1 MKLFIWHPK
10 NADLRFARNLF
21 IQGFNAWR
29 IPIYDF
35 WKQVENL
42 NLTIDEKQMKTA
54 LAMYDFYLSLKAIG
68 YKFFVVDAGWGL
80 GSFDG
85 NYFYEKIFSVFEKC
99 DDVIFDWGECFED
112 YVETGKMTEAEYYRV
127 VEQRVSIMAG
137 KLTIGA
143 TARNKKKL
151 GADSLTSYLQ
161 QGKYWE
167 RTDKLAWI
175 FGQIGWHNL
184 FGSLDYQNKAEHLN
198 MLGVKVIGLYQGN
211 PSDWSWIGWE
221 NKILDLFG
229 KRNKFEENQREKFIK
244 HFRSIK

>member
-54 LAMYDFYLSLKAIG
+54 LMMYDFYLNLKAIG

-99 DDVIFDWGECFED
+99 EDVIFDWGECYED
-112 YVETGKMTEAEYYRV
+112 WVETGKMTEAEYREV
-127 VEQRVSIMAG
+127 RKEREKVFGDRI
-137 KLTIGA
+137 TIGA

-151 GADSLTSYLQ
+151 NADSLTSYYKQ
-161 QGKYWE
+161 ENHWE
-167 RTDKLAWI
+167 KTDKLVWI
-175 FGQIGWHNL
+175 FGQCAWHNL
-184 FGSLDYQNKAEHLN
+184 FGSLDYDSLSRRARALKINH
-198 MLGVKVIGLYQGN
+198 IGLYQGN
-211 PSDWSWIGWE
+211 PSEWSWAGFE
-221 NKILDLFG
+221 NKLLDLFG
-229 KRNKFEENQREKFIK
+229 KREKFEEEKREKFIK
-244 HFRSIK
+244 QFK